1 MIQGDPNLPF
11 LSETHFGFYIEKLN
25 MYISRVT
32 GIEMAS
38 FNFVHPLCN
47 TVSSKPRQITKLLIK
62 QVAKWGHL
70 N

>member
-11 LSETHFGFYIEKLN
+11 LSETHFGFYIGKLN
-25 MYISRVT
+25 MLSSRVT

-47 TVSSKPRQITKLLIK
+47 TVNSKPRQITKLLIK